1 MKEVATKIADTFTDL
16 SEGHYQTALLYAGLA
31 GAVVADVMPTPALAW
46 AYYRMK
52 VIQKQRETGLI
63 TASEAENKI
72 GSAYAYATP
81 IWWAGVFAA
90 VHFKKGGFYEKAKLA
105 ALLVGGGAVIGYVVK
120 NRVKNLPQF
129 NNL

>member
-1 MKEVATKIADTFTDL
+1 MKNFAATIADKFSEL

-52 VIQKQRETGLI
+52 VIQKQRETGVV
-63 TASEAENKI
+63 TAAEAENKI
-72 GSAYAYATP
+72 GQAYAYATP

-90 VHFKKGGFYEKAKLA
+90 VHFKKGGFNEKAKFA
-105 ALLVGGGAVIGYVVK
+105 ALLVGGGAVIGFMVK
-120 NRVKNLPQF
+120 NHVKNLPQF
-129 NNL
+129 NDL